1 MATVREIPCPICV
14 NRKKHENNF
23 ETPTEPKNGQA
34 PFSPGGA
41 QTFLFGLFKKDD
53 TKAENR
59 LKPVKELFDS
69 GKCPT
74 CGGREVIEDKTDR
87 TPQIE
92 AAVAE
97 AQAAQQ
103 QITDLEAQIGQT
115 GGNQHVLVVGD
126 AMLEVGLGY
135 NDSPSYAV
143 VQDGSLGTSV
153 SMEEKAPVD
162 VGEPVNAVVGT
173 NPLAT
178 PGGHYVIKCSNKFT
192 VRAGAQGIELST
204 EGPLVIRAGQ
214 TQFIAPEVTI
224 GSSVG
229 AVAIEGQ
236 SLSINGG
243 KSCQINAGSEG
254 SGQITMG
261 GTVNCK
267 ANLIAQGGAH
277 VEGDVSCTSMTMP
290 GIYERSEHASQ
301 DQQTSGAPG
310 WGNKCAEQGTKDFL
324 RVHQMRTQDPSGLEL
339 TPRGKQDVSA
349 DQKNLLKKSQ
359 EIEQEPTGYIVPN
372 TQIELLIPSMP
383 CNGSGPVTNAV
394 LIGTIRGPLPKG
406 VELRNLPHHH
416 ELGDQVH
423 AHENY
428 VPNINKVRSTK
439 EMRQAAK
446 IKQAPGRALGNFAAV
461 NATADKGG
469 FGAATKGILGKLIG

>member
-1 MATVREIPCPICV
+1 MAKRREVPCPICQGGEG
-14 NRKKHENNF
+14 KKYENNF

-34 PFSPGGA
+34 PYSPGGA
-41 QTFLFGLFKKDD
+41 QTFLFGLFKKDS
-53 TKAENR
+53 TKASER
-59 LKPVKELFDS
+59 LKKTEELFDS

-74 CGGREVIEDKTDR
+74 CGGKHVIEDKTDR
-87 TPQIE
+87 TPEIE

-97 AQAAQQ
+97 ATAAQE
-103 QITDLEAQIGQT
+103 QITELEAQIGQT
-115 GGNQHVLVVGD
+115 GGNQHVMVVGD

-135 NDSPSYAV
+135 NDSPSYTV
-143 VQDGSLGTSV
+143 IKDGSLGTSV
-153 SMEEKAPVD
+153 SMESQAPMN

-204 EGPLVIRAGQ
+204 EGPLIIRAGQ
-214 TQFIAPEVTI
+214 TQFVAPEVTI

-267 ANLIAQGGAH
+267 SNLVAQGGAH
-277 VEGDVSCTSMTMP
+277 VEGDMSCTSMTMP

-301 DQQTSGAPG
+301 DQQTSGAG
-310 WGNKCAEQGTKDFL
+310 TWGPECAKQGAKDFL
-324 RVHQMRTQDPSGLEL
+324 RVHQMRTQDPSGIEL
-339 TPRGKQDVSA
+339 TPRGRQDASA
-349 DQKNLLKKSQ
+349 DQRNLLKKSLPV
-359 EIEQEPTGYIVPN
+359 ESKPTGYCIVAY
-372 TQIELLIPSMP
+372 
-383 CNGSGPVTNAV
+383 GSSAGQHPIFNF
-394 LIGTIRGPLPKG
+394 
-406 VELRNLPHHH
+406 PHHH

-423 AHENY
+423 AHENF

-446 IKQAPGRALGNFAAV
+446 MKQSPAPAMANLGAV
-461 NATADKGG
+461 NSSADKGG
-469 FGAATKGILGKLIG
+469 FGAAAKGLIGKLIG

>member
-1 MATVREIPCPICV
+1 MATKKREIPCPICSG
-14 NRKKHENNF
+14 KQYENNF

-41 QTFLFGLFKKDD
+41 QTFIFSFFKKDN
-53 TKAENR
+53 TKSDKR
-59 LKPVKELFDS
+59 LKDRKKLFDK
-69 GKCPT
+69 GCPT
-74 CGGREVIEDKTDR
+74 CKGKGTIEDKTDR
-87 TPQIE
+87 TEQVQ

-103 QITDLEAQIGQT
+103 EILDLEAQIGQT
-115 GGNQHVLVVGD
+115 GGNQHVMVVGD

-135 NDSPSYAV
+135 NDSPSYTV
-143 VQDGSLGTSV
+143 VQDGSLGTGV
-153 SMEEKAPVD
+153 SMESQAPMT

-204 EGPLVIRAGQ
+204 EGPLIIRAGQ

-229 AVAIEGQ
+229 QVAIEGQ

-254 SGQITMG
+254 NGQISMG
-261 GTVNCK
+261 GTVSCK
-267 ANLIAQGGAH
+267 SNLIAQGGAH
-277 VEGDVSCTSMTMP
+277 VEGDMSCTSMTMP

-301 DQQTSGAPG
+301 DQQTSGAPAWAG
-310 WGNKCAEQGTKDFL
+310 KCAEQGTKDFL

-359 EIEQEPTGYIVPN
+359 EIEQEPTGLIIPG
-372 TQIELLIPSMP
+372 TQIIMDVVCP
-383 CNGSGPVTNAV
+383 CNSGSGQASGRLVGTV
-394 LIGTIRGPLPKG
+394 IGPGRG
-406 VELRNLPHHH
+406 VELRNFPHHH

-428 VPNINKVRSTK
+428 VPNINKVKSTK

-446 IKQAPGRALGNFAAV
+446 MKQSPAPAMANLAAV
-461 NATADKGG
+461 NASADKGG
-469 FGAATKGILGKLIG
+469 FGAMTKGILGKFIG

>member
-1 MATVREIPCPICV
+1 MATKKRQIPCPICAK
-14 NRKKHENNF
+14 RKKYENNF

-41 QTFLFGLFKKDD
+41 QTFLFGLFKKDNL
-53 TKAENR
+53 KSEKR
-59 LKPVKELFDS
+59 LKPVKDLFDS

-74 CGGREVIEDKTDR
+74 CGGKEVIEDKTDR
-87 TPQIE
+87 SEQIQ

-97 AQAAQQ
+97 ATAAQEE
-103 QITDLEAQIGQT
+103 ITRLEAEIGQT
-115 GGNQHVLVVGD
+115 GGNQHVMVVGD
-126 AMLEVGLGY
+126 ALLEVGLGY
-135 NDSPSYAV
+135 NDSPSYTV
-143 VQDGSLGTSV
+143 VEGGSLGTSV
-153 SMEEKAPVD
+153 SMESQAPMD

-178 PGGHYVIKCSNKFT
+178 PGGHYIIKCSNKFT

-204 EGPLVIRAGQ
+204 EGPLVIKAGQ
-214 TQFIAPEVTI
+214 TQFVAPEVTI
-224 GSSVG
+224 GSSTG

-254 SGQITMG
+254 KGQITMG

-277 VEGDVSCTSMTMP
+277 VEGDMSCTSMTMP
-290 GIYERSEHASQ
+290 GLYERSEHASQ
-301 DQQTSGAPG
+301 DQQTTGAPA
-310 WGNKCAEQGTKDFL
+310 WKDKCAEQGTKDFL
-324 RVHQMRTQDPSGLEL
+324 RVHQMRSQDPSGLEL
-339 TPRGKQDVSA
+339 TPRGRQDVSA
-349 DQKNLLKKSQ
+349 DQKNLLKKTLPF
-359 EIEQEPTGYIVPN
+359 EPEPAGF
-372 TQIELLIPSMP
+372 
-383 CNGSGPVTNAV
+383 V
-394 LIGTIRGPLPKG
+394 LITSGSSVGRYDVFLY
-406 VELRNLPHHH
+406 PHHH

-423 AHENY
+423 AHENF
-428 VPNINKVRSTK
+428 VPNINKVKSTK

-446 IKQAPGRALGNFAAV
+446 MKQSPAPAMANLAAV

-469 FGAATKGILGKLIG
+469 FGATAKGILGKFI

>member
-1 MATVREIPCPICV
+1 MATKKRQIPCPVCGGE
-14 NRKKHENNF
+14 NKRKKYENNF

-41 QTFLFGLFKKDD
+41 QTFLFSLFKKDN
-53 TKAENR
+53 TKSENR
-59 LKPVKELFDS
+59 LKPVNELFDS
-69 GKCPT
+69 KKCPT
-74 CGGREVIEDKTDR
+74 CGGKNFIEDKTDR
-87 TPQIE
+87 SEQIQ

-97 AQAAQQ
+97 ATAAQEE
-103 QITDLEAQIGQT
+103 ITQLEAQIGQT
-115 GGNQHVLVVGD
+115 GGNQHVMVVGD
-126 AMLEVGLGY
+126 ALLEVGLGY
-135 NDSPSYAV
+135 NDSPSYTV
-143 VQDGSLGTSV
+143 VEGGSLGTKV
-153 SMEEKAPVD
+153 SMESQSTMD
-162 VGEPVNAVVGT
+162 VGEPINAVVGT

-178 PGGHYVIKCSNKFT
+178 PGGHYVVKCSNKFT

-204 EGPLVIRAGQ
+204 EGPLVIKAGQ
-214 TQFIAPEVTI
+214 TQFVAPEVTI
-224 GSSVG
+224 GSSTG

-236 SLSINGG
+236 SLTINGG
-243 KSCQINAGSEG
+243 KSCQINAGNEG

-277 VEGDVSCTSMTMP
+277 VEGDMSCTSMTMP

-301 DQQTSGAPG
+301 DQQTSGAPA
-310 WGNKCAEQGTKDFL
+310 WGNACAEQGTKDFL

-359 EIEQEPTGYIVPN
+359 RLEPEPTGEIIVGTPITIN
-372 TQIELLIPSMP
+372 TTS
-383 CNGSGPVTNAV
+383 
-394 LIGTIRGPLPKG
+394 GTITGTIATAPVLVRSY
-406 VELRNLPHHH
+406 PHHH

-428 VPNINKVRSTK
+428 VPNINKVKSTK
-439 EMRQAAK
+439 EMRQTAK
-446 IKQAPGRALGNFAAV
+446 MKQSPAPAMANLAAV
-461 NATADKGG
+461 NASADKGG
-469 FGAATKGILGKLIG
+469 FGALAKGILGKFI